1 MAAHLISNQSP
12 SSWSPRVDAREWQR
26 KALHEWLKEMR
37 GVTSIVTGGGKT
49 IFAYFC
55 MQEFWKRYT
64 DGRVFILVPTLT
76 LLDQWYVGLQ
86 EDFGVPPGEIACFS
100 SQEKTNKPRTVNIL
114 VINSG
119 RHLVCKLAVG
129 LKIFLIVDEC
139 HRAGS
144 PENAK
149 ALQGKFAAT
158 LGLSATPQREYDSG
172 FEEHIVPALG
182 TVIFEYDYTQAY
194 EDGVIA
200 PFDLVNVRVDLL
212 PHEQKEY
219 NRFTKRAALLLR
231 KAQSTRTEVGVED
244 NLKRVLQTRAA
255 VSATAKMRIP
265 VAAKIVEQ
273 NRGAR
278 TIIFHERVNSAN
290 SLFDVLQQRNHSVC
304 LYHSKIAP
312 EVRRDNLRLF
322 RRGVFDVL
330 ISCRALDE
338 GMNVPETTVAVIA
351 SSTASM
357 RQRIQRLGRVLR
369 PAKGKRKAVIHTLYA
384 TAQERKRLLEE
395 AERMDRLAQV
405 VWSISKRQMHG

>member
-1 MAAHLISNQSP
+1 M
-12 SSWSPRVDAREWQR
+12 DAREWQR

-37 GVTSIVTGGGKT
+37 GVASIVTGGGKT

-55 MQEFWKRYT
+55 MREFWKRYA
-64 DGRVFILVPTLT
+64 DGRVVILVPTLT
-76 LLDQWYVGLQ
+76 LLDQWHVSLR
-86 EDFGVPPGEIACFS
+86 EDFGVPSEEIACFS
-100 SQEKTNKPRTVNIL
+100 SQEKANKPRTVNVL

-119 RHLVCKLAVG
+119 RHLVCKLAAG

-149 ALQGKFAAT
+149 ALQGKFVAT
-158 LGLSATPQREYDSG
+158 LGLSATPRREYDSG
-172 FEEHIVPALG
+172 FEDHVIPAIG
-182 TVIFEYDYTQAY
+182 AVIFEYDYSQAY
-194 EDGVIA
+194 KDGVVT
-200 PFDLVNVRVDLL
+200 PFELANVRVDLL

-219 NRFTKRAALLLR
+219 NRLTKRAALLLR
-231 KAQSTRTEVGVED
+231 KVQAAKVEAGIQE
-244 NLKRVLQTRAA
+244 NLKRVLQMRAA
-255 VSATAKMRIP
+255 VSAMAKMRLP

-278 TIIFHERVNSAN
+278 TIVFHERVNSAN

-322 RRGVFDVL
+322 RQGVFDVL

-351 SSTASM
+351 SSTASL

-369 PAKGKRKAVIHTLYA
+369 PAKGKQKAVIHTLYA
-384 TAQERKRLLEE
+384 TTQEYKRLLKE
-395 AERMDRLAQV
+395 AERMDSLAQV
-405 VWSISKRQMHG
+405 VWSVSKRQAYG